1 MRCEVENMWMR
12 AMGGEEVIC
21 YRRDEIAAGTWGAS
35 ERTKTRAMG
44 EAPPHIC
51 ARIEGQP

>member
-21 YRRDEIAAGTWGAS
+21 YRRDEIAAGTWGAG

-44 EAPPHIC
+44 EAPPRIC
-51 ARIEGQP
+51 TRIEGQP